1 LDCWNEDLD
10 NPNNGEHVSEADNES
25 DIMSDSGIDDTETP
39 EDWDVRSAVNVT
51 GLIQLT
57 LRSKIPADMVLMMV
71 NTTETRR
78 NKGNSN
84 K

>member
-1 LDCWNEDLD
+1 MACWNEDFD
-10 NPNNGEHVSEADNES
+10 NPNNGEHVPEADNES

-39 EDWDVRSAVNVT
+39 EDWDVRSTVNVT
-51 GLIQLT
+51 GLIQPT